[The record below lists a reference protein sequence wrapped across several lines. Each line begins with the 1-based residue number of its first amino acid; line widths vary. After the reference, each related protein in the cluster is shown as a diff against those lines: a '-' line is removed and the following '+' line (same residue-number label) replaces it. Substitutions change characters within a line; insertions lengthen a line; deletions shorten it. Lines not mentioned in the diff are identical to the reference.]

1 MSRVYMMAAARALSE
16 RRDPSL
22 AYALLRK
29 ALRHADRE
37 GDVRAKTGAL
47 RAMNHLRR
55 TGRA

>member
-1 MSRVYMMAAARALSE
+1 MSRIYMLAAARALSE
-16 RRDPSL
+16 THDPSL

-29 ALRHADRE
+29 ALRHANRE
-37 GDVRAKTGAL
+37 GDSRQISGAL